1 MPYDR
6 CSSGKCGV
14 KRLLTDSAGLD
25 GLITVVFAFTAIA
38 LGTLVGESLYK
49 WLTARFDWWQ
59 LQIGRVGSYFRR
71 KKNR

>member
-1 MPYDR
+1 
-6 CSSGKCGV
+6 
-14 KRLLTDSAGLD
+14 LD

-49 WLTARFDWWQ
+49 WLTERFDWWQ